1 MSPKAAGV
9 LLAKCQAP
17 SCYNLLLCYLLLNL
31 SKPTKKINLVIHT
44 FHPPQR
50 CWYPLKHRVEQ
61 GSSHRACVPNIRSQ
75 IKSLFFPSL
84 NRIIPLVKLQN
95 CGFFVVFFPTSP
107 CFIIVGS
114 RYISMACF
122 SAASAVIKEFH
133 NAKTCECAREKMS
146 CSFMVIVDA
155 INNTNKT
162 RAACRLDGCFFMFAH
177 TGAEFNLCFAFLQF

>member
-95 CGFFVVFFPTSP
+95 CGFFVVFFPH
-107 CFIIVGS
+107 
-114 RYISMACF
+114 F
-122 SAASAVIKEFH
+122 SLFYYCGQQVYLYGLFFS
-133 NAKTCECAREKMS
+133 S
-146 CSFMVIVDA
+146 QCSHKGVS
-155 INNTNKT
+155 
-162 RAACRLDGCFFMFAH
+162 
-177 TGAEFNLCFAFLQF
+177 